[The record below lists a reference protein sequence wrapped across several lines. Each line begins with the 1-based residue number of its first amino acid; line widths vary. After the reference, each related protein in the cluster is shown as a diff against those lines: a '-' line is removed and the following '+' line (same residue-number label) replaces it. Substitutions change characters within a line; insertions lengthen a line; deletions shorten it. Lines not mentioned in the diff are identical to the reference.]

1 MIGEACVQ
9 ARDVS
14 PGVVTAPGIRIS
26 NLDPYYHLAVRTP
39 QDAAGAS
46 VVTHYQVK
54 PEAHEAFARAKGD
67 VSRGLSG
74 TPDYDGYETYA
85 DATGSQ
91 QTVVRRFHSAAAAHA
106 WLDSPAHADTEG
118 TIAPLCSSPAVSNV
132 LITGTGTDTAGASL
146 VSTTLV
152 KSGQDGWFAEWQGRM
167 GAAQQQ
173 FPGYV
178 GQRVQAPIP
187 GVNPDWVSIIAF
199 DTEEHL
205 RHWSDSPER
214 KALVAESTPHIERFA
229 VRPANSAFESWF
241 ASSERGVKPPPGWK
255 LSAIVLLVLYPI
267 VMLEVFTL
275 NHILKAIGVETALSI
290 FIGNAISVAITGFLL
305 IPWASKLLNWWL
317 VPPESSAAKR
327 TAIGA
332 GLVIGLYAVSVI
344 IFAILIAV
352 YPQLLP

>member
-1 MIGEACVQ
+1 M
-9 ARDVS
+9 
-14 PGVVTAPGIRIS
+14 
-26 NLDPYYHLAVRTP
+26 
-39 QDAAGAS
+39 
-46 VVTHYQVK
+46 
-54 PEAHEAFARAKGD
+54 
-67 VSRGLSG
+67 
-74 TPDYDGYETYA
+74 
-85 DATGSQ
+85 
-91 QTVVRRFHSAAAAHA
+91 
-106 WLDSPAHADTEG
+106 
-118 TIAPLCSSPAVSNV
+118 
-132 LITGTGTDTAGASL
+132 
-146 VSTTLV
+146 
-152 KSGQDGWFAEWQGRM
+152 
-167 GAAQQQ
+167 
-173 FPGYV
+173 
-178 GQRVQAPIP
+178 
-187 GVNPDWVSIIAF
+187 
-199 DTEEHL
+199 
-205 RHWSDSPER
+205 
-214 KALVAESTPHIERFA
+214 AESTPHIERFA